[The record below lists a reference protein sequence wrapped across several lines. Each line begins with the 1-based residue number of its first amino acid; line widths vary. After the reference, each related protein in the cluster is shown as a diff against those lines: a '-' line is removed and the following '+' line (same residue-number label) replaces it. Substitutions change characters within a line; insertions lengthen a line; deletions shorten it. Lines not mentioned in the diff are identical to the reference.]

1 MESRNRIGEASRAG
15 EAKSEEEI
23 DGQGETKEE
32 SQAKSDTNKDQALIA
47 DLMGMLESNMRNH
60 SRVRSTLDGVLRKL
74 RVDR

>member
-1 MESRNRIGEASRAG
+1 MESRDRLGEAPGAG
-15 EAKSEEEI
+15 EAKSEQEI

-32 SQAKSDTNKDQALIA
+32 GQAKSQANKDQALIA